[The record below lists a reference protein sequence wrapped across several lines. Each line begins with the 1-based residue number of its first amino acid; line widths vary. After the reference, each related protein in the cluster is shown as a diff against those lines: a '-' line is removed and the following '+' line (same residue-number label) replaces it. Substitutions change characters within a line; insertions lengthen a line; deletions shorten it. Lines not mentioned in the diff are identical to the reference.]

1 MSDFRGRGRG
11 RGLDRGQRPR
21 GSGGGGDR
29 SVRGVERGGGRGGGS
44 GLRDQPGGPRGPS
57 RPRGDFRG
65 GRGHGQP
72 APAPL
77 GPAVQVTAYTSTVVS
92 IGPTTKATG
101 VKRPSFGTAGRAIP
115 IIVNCVRVSLP
126 RGWIHQ
132 YDVTIIGRTRDA
144 EKEGFVRP
152 DDAVKIIQTMQELH
166 SDIFTPRAVYDS
178 EKIMYSTVAYAF
190 GNAHEFQ
197 FDAIGRHWKVRL
209 QKVTKAGHPLN
220 PEILHRYTEGNE
232 TLDENVFTVINAC
245 NVAIRMQML
254 LNYPFNVRSFYP
266 GDEIQPIERGIE
278 LRRGYFQ
285 SIRPAIGQM
294 VLNFDIS
301 TGAFYQP
308 GPLIALCLAVLGKPN
323 TANPN
328 NELSGNM
335 NRRDRSSL
343 LKMLRHL
350 RVRTQQRG
358 EQPRIREI
366 RGLSEVG
373 AANHTF
379 DTPEGQTT
387 VAQFAARTSGRPLQ
401 YPAALSVQLSKMAF
415 VPIELCEVVPG
426 QLMKK
431 QFPQDLMS
439 RIHDFTNLQPQHRLA
454 RIRAGIREMNYNTSP
469 YVNDFQMQVE
479 EEPMSIQGRLLDPPE
494 LIYGRQAKVRRDE
507 LRDGAWNLR
516 GKRLYQP
523 AMITGCAVIVYDRR
537 FSQES
542 LQSCTKGLH
551 EACES
556 LGITGM
562 PLHPPSIQ
570 RNPLGTNYADHIRE
584 VGQQHYREMG
594 SYPNLVVVILPDH
607 GADDIHTRIKHAGD
621 VLIGVAT
628 QCLKAC
634 SLAVRFYGYL
644 VDMNDVDAQGSKC
657 RKFPNPQYFANVCLK
672 INVKLGGINVVP
684 TPETVQFLLDPNS
697 PTLVIG
703 ADVAHPPVG
712 SRGRASF
719 ASLVGSVDSSAS
731 KYIAITRPQRVRTE
745 MMNQQN
751 LEEMVYYLIMKYMSY
766 RREKE
771 KKANPAPR
779 RILLYRDGVSEGE
792 FEKCRD
798 LEVPCIQAAC
808 RRAGLNPIPALTFVI
823 VRKGH
828 HVRFFPQNEA
838 DRDRSGNVRAG
849 LVVDREIV
857 SPVEFDFYLQSHGGL
872 KGTSRS
878 SLYNVIHD
886 DNRFTPDA
894 LQTMTNALC
903 YVYARAT
910 RSVSIVPPAYYAD
923 LVAFRAKHHFDPDG
937 GLNLSDTASQM
948 TDDEEEAQLQQV
960 IQAMHPLH
968 ARTADYMYFQ

>member
-1 MSDFRGRGRG
+1 MSDPRGRGRG
-11 RGLDRGQRPR
+11 IDRGRRPY
-21 GSGGGGDR
+21 GTGGGGDR
-29 SVRGVERGGGRGGGS
+29 SIRGVERGTGRGRDPAFQGHPGGS
-44 GLRDQPGGPRGPS
+44 RGAS
-57 RPRGDFRG
+57 RSRGGDFRG

-72 APAPL
+72 APAPS
-77 GPAVQVTAYTSTVVS
+77 GPPVQVTPYTSTAVS
-92 IGPTTKATG
+92 IGPLTQAVG
-101 VKRPSFGTAGRAIP
+101 VKRPSFGTAGRVIP
-115 IIVNCVRVSLP
+115 IIVNCFRVSLP
-126 RGWIHQ
+126 NCYIHQ
-132 YDVTIIGRTRDA
+132 YNITIIGRTRDA
-144 EKEGFVRP
+144 EMEGFVRP

-166 SDIFTPRAVYDS
+166 SDIFTPRAVYDT
-178 EKIMYSTVAYAF
+178 EKIM
-190 GNAHEFQ
+190 
-197 FDAIGRHWKVRL
+197 
-209 QKVTKAGHPLN
+209 
-220 PEILHRYTEGNE
+220 
-232 TLDENVFTVINAC
+232 
-245 NVAIRMQML
+245 
-254 LNYPFNVRSFYP
+254 NYPFNVRSFYP
-266 GDEIQPIERGIE
+266 GDEIRAIERGIE

-301 TGAFYQP
+301 TGAFFQG
-308 GPLIALCLAVLGKPN
+308 GPLIALCMAVLGQPN

-328 NELSGNM
+328 NLLSANI
-335 NRRDRSSL
+335 NRRERTSL
-343 LKMLRHL
+343 LNMIRHL

-366 RGLSEVG
+366 RGLSELG

-401 YPAALSVQLSKMAF
+401 YPAALSVQLSRLAF
-415 VPIELCEVVPG
+415 VPLELCEVVPG
-426 QLMKK
+426 QLMRR
-431 QFPQDLMS
+431 QFRQDLMS
-439 RIHDFTNLQPQHRLA
+439 RIHDFTNLQPHTRLEK
-454 RIRAGIREMNYNTSP
+454 IRAGSRGMNYNASP

-494 LIYGRQAKVRRDE
+494 LIYGQQARVRRDE

-523 AMITGCAVIVYDRR
+523 AAIAGCAIIVYDQR

-542 LQSCTKGLH
+542 RQNCTRGLH

-570 RNPLGTNYADHIRE
+570 RNPLGTNYAEHIRE
-584 VGQQHYREMG
+584 VGQQHHRQMG

-628 QCLKAC
+628 QCLKAS
-634 SLAVRFYGYL
+634 SLV
-644 VDMNDVDAQGSKC
+644 GSKC
-657 RKFPNPQYFANVCLK
+657 RRFPNPQYFANVCLK

-684 TPETVQFLLDPNS
+684 TPETVQFLLDPNN

-745 MMNQQN
+745 IMNERN
-751 LEEMVYYLIMKYMSY
+751 LEEMVYYLVMKYMAY

-771 KKANPAPR
+771 QKSNPAPR
-779 RILLYRDGVSEGE
+779 RILLYRDGISEGE
-792 FEKCRD
+792 FKECKKK
-798 LEVPCIQAAC
+798 EVECIKKAC
-808 RRAGLNPIPALTFVI
+808 DRAGINPIPGITFVV

-828 HVRFFPQNEA
+828 HVRFFPQNGT

-937 GLNLSDTASQM
+937 GLSLSDTASRM
-948 TDDEEEAQLQQV
+948 TDEEEEAQLQQV
-960 IQAMHPLH
+960 IQAMCPLH